1 MKNIKQI
8 IIEKAKKLFNEKGVS
23 NVSIRE
29 ISREIGI
36 SHSNLIYHFK
46 DKNSLINALHQLILE
61 NAIELNDEIEKEEN
75 TLRGLFIST
84 IKGFEI
90 ICDFRFFMIDFN
102 LILKEN
108 KKLHKQILEIEVL
121 RFSMYEEKINTMI
134 AKNILKEELIKGE
147 SANLIQHIRVFSDY
161 WLPSAQV
168 YEVNV
173 NMSINKYAKLFL
185 SLFYPYLTKKGKE
198 NFNSLLLEFQL

>member
-1 MKNIKQI
+1 MHIGTELLEAFIKVHQSSSFTKAANELGLTQSALSQKVARLEDLLSATLFVRNQGSIGLSSSGEKLLLFAKEQLEHESFFLGQFEQKNNNLTGI
-8 IIEKAKKLFNEKGVS
+8 IRIAGFSSV
-23 NVSIRE
+23 IR
-29 ISREIGI
+29 S
-36 SHSNLIYHFK
+36 
-46 DKNSLINALHQLILE
+46 
-61 NAIELNDEIEKEEN
+61 AIIP
-75 TLRGLFIST
+75 TLAP
-84 IKGFEI
+84 
-90 ICDFRFFMIDFN
+90 
-102 LILKEN
+102 ILKEN

-185 SLFYPYLTKKGKE
+185 SLFY
-198 NFNSLLLEFQL
+198 SLCV